1 MSLRVAALALATL
14 IAAAPPPLQAQD
26 DIVAVTATPI
36 TRFQGREPGERI
48 GELIWRGGLNLTSP
62 DPRFGG
68 LSGLA
73 FADDDGNLV
82 MVTDR
87 GQFVSGR
94 LLHDEA
100 GAPRSLSGIAISAIQ
115 NSSGAELPRQFA
127 RDAESVEIVFRDGEP
142 AAARVG
148 FEHLTRIA
156 DFALTDLRPGGAA
169 REIAI
174 PDWLTAARTNATIE
188 SLCIAPET
196 SPVAGSTLI
205 ITEGVRAETG
215 ALRGYMIGVRDRGD
229 LTYRPATDAVPT
241 DCAFLPD
248 GDLVILERGLG
259 FLSLTMRLIR
269 IPAAEIRPGN
279 ELRGELLLE
288 ASGGGVSNMEGLGIH
303 TRPDGETRLTVI
315 ADDNMSV
322 WLDTILLEFA
332 LP

>member
-1 MSLRVAALALATL
+1 ML
-14 IAAAPPPLQAQD
+14 AAAPSPASAQD
-26 DIVAVTATPI
+26 EVAITAAPI

-48 GELIWRGGLNLTSP
+48 GELIWRGGLNLTST
-62 DPRFGG
+62 DDRFGG

-73 FADDDGNLV
+73 FIDDSGNLV

-87 GQFVSGR
+87 GHFVSGQ

-100 GAPRSLSGIAISAIQ
+100 GAPQALTAIAISAIQ
-115 NSSGAELPRQFA
+115 NSSGADLPRQFA
-127 RDAESVEIVFRDGEP
+127 RDAEAVEIVVRDGLP
-142 AAARVG
+142 AAVRVG
-148 FEHLTRIA
+148 FEHLTRVA
-156 DFALTDLRPGGAA
+156 DFTLTDLRPGGPA
-169 REIAI
+169 REVTI

-188 SLCIAPET
+188 SLCIAPEA

-205 ITEGVRAETG
+205 ITEGVRAENG

-248 GDLVILERGLG
+248 GDLIVLERGLG

-279 ELRGELLLE
+279 ELRGELLLQ
-288 ASGGGVSNMEGLGIH
+288 ASGGGVSNMEGLGVH

-315 ADDNMSV
+315 ADDNMSN